1 MRNSDTAA
9 RNTRCHRCGGL
20 LGMGKTMLYRVEPV
34 HGDSTAAG
42 PDATLGALQQG
53 VEAGED
59 PAQVLE
65 EFRRQLGQGWSGSDR
80 PQSKLR
86 FRLRRMLRRGPLPG
100 VHLGWSAFGDPSDH
114 CQACGRRST
123 GHREPALQSHG
134 GHRECRL
141 SRLSRRILRR
151 RAPFEGRDGRI
162 DVVRLVNRARF
173 PVYGL
178 VGNPLGMRLHGVSWG
193 GSRSGRAA
201 HRVTL
206 HYAADA
212 ASGPER
218 AIVLSQGLSAMRGT
232 FEGRLSSELTAIMS
246 VVPSHSAEALRRE
259 YRRSGNIHRDWNLA
273 RIRDTERR
281 RLAVGIDGASMDI
294 ELAYWWKPEQVA
306 LVCVASEARSIT
318 AASVGMTHVELL
330 GALKT
335 MVVLQGHPDTLA
347 AHQRE
352 YAQAR

>member
-1 MRNSDTAA
+1 MRESDTAA

-34 HGDSTAAG
+34 REDSTAAG
-42 PDATLGALQQG
+42 PDATLGALRQG
-53 VEAGED
+53 EMGGD

-65 EFRRQLGQGWSGSDR
+65 EFRRQLGQARSGGSR
-80 PQSKLR
+80 LPRLLPSS
-86 FRLRRMLRRGPLPG
+86 LRRMLRRGPLPG
-100 VHLGWSAFGDPSDH
+100 VHLGWPTVGDPSDY
-114 CQACGRRST
+114 CQACRQRST
-123 GHREPALQSHG
+123 GHTAPALQSDG
-134 GHRECRL
+134 GHREWHL

-151 RAPFEGRDGRI
+151 RAPFEGLDGCI

-193 GSRSGRAA
+193 GSRNGRAV
-201 HRVTL
+201 HHVTL
-206 HYAADA
+206 RYAADA

-218 AIVLSQGLSAMRGT
+218 AIVLSQGPGAMRET
-232 FEGRLSSELTAIMS
+232 TVERLSSELDAIMS
-246 VVPSHSAEALRRE
+246 LVPSHSTEALRRE

-281 RLAVGIDGASMDI
+281 RLVVGIDGASMDVD
-294 ELAYWWKPEQVA
+294 LAYWWKPEQVA
-306 LVCVASEARSIT
+306 LAHVTSEGRSIM
-318 AASVGMTHVELL
+318 AASVGMSHVELL

-335 MVVLQGHPDTLA
+335 MVVLQAHPDTLA
-347 AHQRE
+347 AHRRE

>member
-1 MRNSDTAA
+1 MRNSDAA
-9 RNTRCHRCGGL
+9 TRNTRCHRCGGL

-65 EFRRQLGQGWSGSDR
+65 ELRRQLGQGWSGSDR
-80 PQSKLR
+80 PRSKLR
-86 FRLRRMLRRGPLPG
+86 LRLWRMFRRGPLPG

-123 GHREPALQSHG
+123 GVGAAGPHSG
-134 GHRECRL
+134 GDGSPKRLL
-141 SRLSRRILRR
+141 SRLSRSIDRR
-151 RAPFEGRDGRI
+151 RPRFEDAEGRI
-162 DVVRLVNRARF
+162 DIRRLLARAAF

-178 VGNPLGMRLHGVSWG
+178 VGNPLGLRLNGVVWG
-193 GSRSGRAA
+193 GSRNGRAVN
-201 HRVTL
+201 RVAL
-206 HYAADA
+206 HYATRAT
-212 ASGPER
+212 SGPER
-218 AIVLSQGLSAMRGT
+218 AIVLSQGPGAMR
-232 FEGRLSSELTAIMS
+232 ESIEVRLSSELNAIMS
-246 VVPSHSAEALRRE
+246 VVPSHSTEALRRE
-259 YRRSGNIHRDWNLA
+259 YLRSGNIHRDWNLA
-273 RIRDTERR
+273 RIRDSERR

-335 MVVLQGHPDTLA
+335 MVVLKGYPDTLA
-347 AHQRE
+347 AHQQE
-352 YAQAR
+352 YA